1 MHPTIQALIDRHRLR
16 PLPVEGTLF
25 AETHRT
31 PLELEPGRPAGTAMI
46 GLYCEDPPSRSLFHR
61 LAVDEVWHFH
71 AGDPFRLI
79 LLRPDGTSE
88 DVVLGPNPLGGH
100 HSQFVVPAGVW
111 QAAHLLPGGLYAL
124 YGCTLAPGFT
134 PDIFEGGT
142 RETLLATHPSRR
154 ADIDRFS
161 CPDHSARMPTSTGAT
176 SMP

>member
-1 MHPTIQALIDRHRLR
+1 MHPTIQALIDRYRLQ

-31 PLELEPGRPAGTAMI
+31 HLELQPGRPAGTAMI

-61 LAVDEVWHFH
+61 LTVDEVWHFH

-88 DVVLGPNPLGGH
+88 DLVLGPDPLGGH
-100 HSQFVVPAGVW
+100 HSQVVVPAGVW
-111 QAAHLLPGGLYAL
+111 QAAHLMPGGLYAL
-124 YGCTLAPGFT
+124 YGCTLAPGYT
-134 PDIFEGGT
+134 PELFEGGT
-142 RETLLATHPSRR
+142 RATLLATHPSRR
-154 ADIDRFS
+154 ADIEEF
-161 CPDHSARMPTSTGAT
+161 CCADHSTLMPSSPGSP